1 MKKVLFILS
10 ELSTRDIDWLLA
22 HGDPQ
27 KVPEGTVLIHEGQ
40 PLNALYIVLDGILTV
55 SVAGLG
61 NREVAKI
68 GCGEVLGEM
77 SFVDGSPPS
86 ATVKAIEDS
95 LVLAINQKKLSQKLE
110 EDVLFALRFYQ
121 AITKFLSYRL
131 RGTFQSFSKKESSQ
145 QQNNGLDDAEDV
157 LGGANLAMAKAKF
170 ERLIQGVKQGSTLA

>member
-10 ELSTRDIDWLLA
+10 ELSTRDIDWLLT
-22 HGDPQ
+22 HGQ
-27 KVPEGTVLIHEGQ
+27 VQEVTKGTLLIHEGQ
-40 PLNALYIVLDGILTV
+40 PLDALYIVLDGILTV
-55 SVAGLG
+55 SVTGLG

-86 ATVKAIEDS
+86 ATVKAIENS

-131 RGTFQSFSKKESSQ
+131 RGTFQSFSTKESSQ
-145 QQNNGLDDAEDV
+145 PQNNALDDAEDAI
-157 LGGANLAMAKAKF
+157 GGANLEMAKTKF
-170 ERLIQGVKQGSTLA
+170 ERLIQGIKQGSILR